1 MSSPPA
7 RSCLPPNTVP
17 RALAA
22 GRLQD
27 PFTQYATL
35 GAEVVW
41 GSPANP
47 QDFPAGAFDV
57 VYDNNGKDLESCQP
71 LIDRYGPTCIQVEL
85 THTPGDGDAE
95 GGCSDWTWWSLTREV
110 ETPLPSN
117 SPHGRMILRVDLTGS
132 HGRL

>member
-1 MSSPPA
+1 VSSPPA

-71 LIDRYGPTCIQVEL
+71 LIDRYGPTCKQVEL
-85 THTPGDGDAE
+85 THTRRRRR
-95 GGCSDWTWWSLTREV
+95 GGRVQRLDLVGLAREV